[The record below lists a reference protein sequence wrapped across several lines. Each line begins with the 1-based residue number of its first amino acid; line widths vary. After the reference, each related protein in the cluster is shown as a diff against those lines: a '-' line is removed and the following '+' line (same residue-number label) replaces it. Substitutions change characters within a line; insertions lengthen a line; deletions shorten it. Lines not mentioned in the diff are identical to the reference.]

1 MYEDCQGFDDAFGR
15 MDMSQA
21 LMLAL
26 GLMVGTAQ
34 MPLSASTPPPPPAPP
49 GTPATRYCLRVDP
62 IIGSH
67 IQTIQCLTRGEWAEL
82 GLDVDQEW
90 AENGVKVIA

>member
-1 MYEDCQGFDDAFGR
+1 MV
-15 MDMSQA
+15 MSQA
-21 LMLAL
+21 MTVVL

-34 MPLSASTPPPPPAPP
+34 MPAGGSVAVPAPP
-49 GTPATRYCLRVDP
+49 GAPTTRYCLRVDP

-67 IQTIQCLTRGEWAEL
+67 IATIQCRTRDDWAEL